1 MGLSSYAF
9 WIEQKLVVKS
19 ASIWLRETESWSY
32 FGEESESKGR
42 DRYVRGFDSRTNPR
56 THQLLVATG
65 AGWGRISRSFYEYPQ
80 DTYNNIKNNLIEGED
95 FLPDH
100 LGNSLRTSDGK

>member
-9 WIEQKLVVKS
+9 SIEQKLVVKS

-42 DRYVRGFDSRTNPR
+42 DR
-56 THQLLVATG
+56 
-65 AGWGRISRSFYEYPQ
+65 
-80 DTYNNIKNNLIEGED
+80 NLI
-95 FLPDH
+95 
-100 LGNSLRTSDGK
+100 K